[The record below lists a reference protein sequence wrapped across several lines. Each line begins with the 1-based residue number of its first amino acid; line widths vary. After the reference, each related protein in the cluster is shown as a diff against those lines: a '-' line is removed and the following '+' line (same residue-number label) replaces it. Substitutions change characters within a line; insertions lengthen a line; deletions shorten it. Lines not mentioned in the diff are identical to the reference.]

1 MRMNIN
7 HAKKAG
13 VTIHEYCPL
22 TNRDPDIEAS
32 FDRITHEWLGQ
43 KKSSLL
49 SFTMGTVGFDHPMD
63 KRYFYA
69 ENAEGKIVAF
79 IAFVPFLGKDGYM
92 ADVTRHGNDAP
103 GGVMET
109 IIYEAFQTFREE
121 GVHYGSLGVA
131 TLAGLD
137 DEKAGLVE
145 QFLRFIY
152 NHLNDCYGFKDLYRA
167 KEKYSPTE
175 WLPAYYVYLPK
186 HPTPDM
192 FYAVVKIQNPD
203 SIKEGI
209 GSIYHGLKEHFS
221 FPGKSTS

>member
-1 MRMNIN
+1 
-7 HAKKAG
+7 
-13 VTIHEYCPL
+13 
-22 TNRDPDIEAS
+22 
-32 FDRITHEWLGQ
+32 
-43 KKSSLL
+43 
-49 SFTMGTVGFDHPMD
+49 
-63 KRYFYA
+63 
-69 ENAEGKIVAF
+69 
-79 IAFVPFLGKDGYM
+79 
-92 ADVTRHGNDAP
+92 
-103 GGVMET
+103 MET
-109 IIYEAFQTFREE
+109 IIYEAFQAFREE

-131 TLAGLD
+131 PLAGLD

-186 HPTPDM
+186 HPTPAL
-192 FYAVVKIQNPD
+192 FSAVGKIQNTD